1 MMNLAGRTTIR
12 SDLPHAVG
20 EEKAHII
27 AHLPDKGKGLLMVF
41 FSLSTESCDEITAQ
55 TNS

>member
-1 MMNLAGRTTIR
+1 MINLAGRTTIR